1 MSEKYFFKKQQD
13 FCILRCNIV
22 YCSRNKKT
30 SEGALPKKM
39 KECMYTYH
47 YHRNRAIVRRNQTG
61 PRVLFGIIGIAA
73 LYGVYCLSTLIRA

>member
-1 MSEKYFFKKQQD
+1 MSEKYFFKSSRIFA
-13 FCILRCNIV
+13 FCVVISYIV
-22 YCSRNKKT
+22 VETKKLLKEPSR
-30 SEGALPKKM
+30 KKM